1 MFYEQTLSNFPLPSC
16 SCSDESTELIE
27 PDLDLESEPIEYE
40 SVSFLSTDTF
50 SLCLS
55 EPLRGLGRGLIFG
68 SLTADADPV
77 ILNAL

>member
-1 MFYEQTLSNFPLPSC
+1 M
-16 SCSDESTELIE
+16 E

-50 SLCLS
+50 SLLS